1 MIDNKALATDAFKMG
16 AIFGLIQIVIT
27 MLLYVMGVETMVSY
41 ASSAIVLI
49 SILGC
54 LIYGGIKWRKSNN
67 NVALYGKMFLFIWIC
82 SIALFT
88 VSTIF
93 NILLYNVIDPDLA
106 ANMTEAIIENTM
118 SMMEG
123 FGVPD
128 EALDQTMAE
137 LEKVGDKFK
146 PGAQIQSMFMTY
158 IGLAV
163 LAAILAL
170 FLKKEEKVF
179 DDIEEA

>member
-16 AIFGLIQIVIT
+16 AIFGLIQIIIT
-27 MLLYVMGVETMVSY
+27 MILYVMGVDAMVSY
-41 ASSAIVLI
+41 YSTALVVI

-67 NVALYGKMFLFIWIC
+67 NVAPYAKMFLFIWIC

-88 VSTIF
+88 VSTLF
-93 NILLYNVIDPDLA
+93 NILLYSVIDPDLA
-106 ANMTEAIIENTM
+106 ANMTEAIVDKTM

-128 EALDQTMAE
+128 EALDQTISE
-137 LEKVGDKFK
+137 LEKVGDNFK
-146 PGAQIQSMFMTY
+146 PGAQIKSLFMSF
-158 IGLAV
+158 IGFAV